1 MSGQENISESVQA
14 DFLKKNTEY
23 AATFRDGDLPL
34 PPARHALVLACMDA
48 RLHVE
53 KVLGIKNGEC
63 HCVRNAGGRA
73 SDDALRSIAISQR
86 LLGTKEVHII
96 HHTDCG
102 MLTFTNQQLATKIR
116 EDLGVDVGDRDFLPF
131 LDLRESV
138 LDDIRTIR
146 ESPLVATGTKV
157 HGYIYEVETGK
168 LKVVE

>member
-1 MSGQENISESVQA
+1 MATSEPSSDSLQAEFLKNNAQFAA
-14 DFLKKNTEY
+14 DFP
-23 AATFRDGDLPL
+23 DGNLPM

-53 KVLGIKNGEC
+53 KVLGIKNGAC

-86 LLGTKEVHII
+86 LLGTKEVHIV

-102 MLTFTNQQLATKIR
+102 MLTFTNEQLASKIK

-131 LDLRESV
+131 ANLEKSV
-138 LDDIRTIR
+138 LDDIRTVS
-146 ESPLVATGTKV
+146 ESPFVAPGTQV

-168 LKVVE
+168 LRVVG

>member
-1 MSGQENISESVQA
+1 
-14 DFLKKNTEY
+14 
-23 AATFRDGDLPL
+23 
-34 PPARHALVLACMDA
+34 MDA

-102 MLTFTNQQLATKIR
+102 MLTFNNQQLAAKIK

-131 LDLRESV
+131 PDLHQSV
-138 LDDIRTIR
+138 LDDIRTVR
-146 ESPLVATGTKV
+146 ESSLVATGTKV

-168 LKVVE
+168 IKVVE